1 MGNCELVVKAIAS
14 NVPGTDASLSMVR
27 LAEKNIQSC
36 DACYK
41 CLSGNCPHKDDFGAV
56 LSAILDADA
65 VIVAAPT
72 YVRGPHSSLQR
83 LLDRGLQFWRHV
95 KDLRDKPAVGVAV
108 AGGVDGEG
116 HALLGVENFLR
127 GVGLVVKGRAVIHAA
142 LPGEVLLSESAERT
156 IQALAADLLSPERR
170 PPNDS
175 TCTVCGGSYF
185 DFRGG
190 NRVYC
195 LLCGAR
201 GEVIAG
207 DGVASFRTVPRPR
220 GWQAGEESMNAHVKW
235 LREMREKFLRE
246 RDRLKEAARRYE
258 GGDFI

>member
-14 NVPGTDASLSMVR
+14 NVAGASLRMVR
-27 LAEKNIQSC
+27 LADKDIQPC
-36 DACYK
+36 RACYK
-41 CLSGNCPHKDDFGAV
+41 CLSGDCPLRDDFGAG
-56 LSAILDADA
+56 LAAILDADA

-83 LLDRGLQFWRHV
+83 FLDRGLQFWRHGKV
-95 KDLRDKPAVGVAV
+95 LREKPAVGVAV

-127 GVGLVVKGRAVIHAA
+127 GTGLSVKGRAVIHAA
-142 LPGEVLLSESAERT
+142 LPGEALLSEAAGRAIQGLAEDLFSPSA
-156 IQALAADLLSPERR
+156 
-170 PPNDS
+170 PPPDDS

-201 GEVIAG
+201 GEVVAG
-207 DGVASFRTVPRPR
+207 NGEASIRTVPRPR
-220 GWQAGEESMNAHVKW
+220 SWQAGEESLNAHVEW
-235 LREMREKFLRE
+235 LREMRAKFLRE
-246 RDRLKEAARRYE
+246 RERLKEVSSRYE
-258 GGDFI
+258 GGEFL

>member
-14 NVPGTDASLSMVR
+14 SVPGGASLRMVR
-27 LAEKNIQSC
+27 LADKNIQPC
-36 DACYK
+36 NACYK
-41 CLSGNCPHKDDFGAV
+41 CLSGDCPLKDDFSAV

-72 YVRGPHSSLQR
+72 YVKGPHSSLQR
-83 LLDRGLQFWRHV
+83 FLDRGLQFPKHANA
-95 KDLRDKPAVGVAV
+95 LRGKPAIAVAV

-127 GVGLVVKGRAVIHAA
+127 GMGLAVKGRAVIHAA
-142 LPGEVLLSESAERT
+142 LPGEALLSEAAGRSIRS
-156 IQALAADLLSPERR
+156 LAADLVSPDVH
-170 PPNDS
+170 PPDGS

-185 DFRGG
+185 EFRGG

-201 GEVIAG
+201 GEVTAG
-207 DGVASFRTVPRPR
+207 NGVASFRTDPRPHD
-220 GWQAGEESMNAHVKW
+220 WQAGEASMNAHVER
-235 LREMREKFLRE
+235 LREVREKFLLV
-246 RDRLKEAARRYE
+246 RDRL
-258 GGDFI
+258 

>member
-1 MGNCELVVKAIAS
+1 MGNCELVVKAVAS
-14 NVPGTDASLSMVR
+14 IVPGGASLRMVR
-27 LAEKNIQSC
+27 LADKNIQPC
-36 DACYK
+36 NACYK
-41 CLSGNCPHKDDFGAV
+41 CLSGDCPLKDDFGVV
-56 LSAILDADA
+56 LSAILDADG

-72 YVRGPHSSLQR
+72 YVRGPHSSIQR
-83 LLDRGLQFWRHV
+83 FLDRGLQFWRHM
-95 KDLRDKPAVGVAV
+95 KALRDKPAVAVAV

-127 GVGLVVKGRAVIHAA
+127 GMGLAVKGRAVINAS
-142 LPGEVLLSESAERT
+142 LPGEVLLSEEAGRT
-156 IQALAADLLSPERR
+156 LQTLAADLFSSSVR
-170 PPNDS
+170 PPNDA

-207 DGVASFRTVPRPR
+207 NGKASFLTVPRPH
-220 GWQAGEESMNAHVKW
+220 GWQGGEESMNAHVEW

-246 RDRLKEAARRYE
+246 RDLLKEAARPYR
-258 GGDFI
+258 GGEFI